1 MKSILNHI
9 SVITLVALVMTFA
22 ACSNDNED
30 TQIVEGKAMLSLH
43 LSSGESAGIT
53 RADEGILP
61 AMSNEGKIYK
71 VWIWVFKNGTGD
83 NATPIGF
90 KEENFSGATEG
101 ETQVTIPAD
110 DLDQDVD
117 VYAIANF
124 ESAPTLQSLNTALAD
139 GSDKMSI
146 KRSELVGAVFGNA
159 DFGTTTVQHDV
170 PATGLPMAQ
179 RTMKQTA
186 SVGTT
191 IDVALRRAVSK
202 VRFVFARPTTMK
214 SYLNGKDEGKED
226 YVEQSENL
234 DLTKITIT
242 GITIGGVDE
251 DNNAVAQIPNTECI
265 FPTYTAENAEADKRV
280 PNLPTGVA
288 YQTATFA
295 CASTALTSTDFLAT
309 DIPLEYTFRFA
320 GNTSTQNE
328 TAQQYEARLNAA
340 QTATAQTY
348 GLTYLRET
356 DKKITGTIS
365 YTVPEDYPKV
375 HTKTFTM
382 NEENDFTRNHC
393 YIVYGYIRKGEL
405 DIWVKVQDWDLNK
418 ETLDFTEHVTVTE
431 PYSWNHAKFESEQVF
446 NGDRYDHTVIYLNKY
461 ESTDDILE
469 VRFKFD
475 TPADGYWV
483 ATLVSTSGDS
493 DAMRFVDEEGNVMK
507 KITIAEDGSLETST
521 TEESPQETMGVVKNQ
536 GVIRIRLKQDYQQN
550 VRYSAFINM
559 SVITRGEDGG
569 IAQAYNVQSGVI
581 GANLWV
587 SYME

>member
-1 MKSILNHI
+1 MI
-9 SVITLVALVMTFA
+9 ALAAMAMTFA
-22 ACSNDNED
+22 ACSSDNEEP
-30 TQIVEGKAMLSLH
+30 QVVNGKAMLSLH
-43 LSSGESAGIT
+43 LSSGESTTIT
-53 RADEGILP
+53 RADEGLLP
-61 AMSNEGKIYK
+61 SMGNEGKIYK
-71 VWIWVFKNGTGD
+71 AWIWVFENGTGD
-83 NATPIGF
+83 NATPIAF
-90 KEENFSGATEG
+90 KEENFAGATEG
-101 ETQVTIPAD
+101 ESQIAIPAD
-110 DLDQDVD
+110 HLDKDVD
-117 VYAIANF
+117 IYAIANY
-124 ESAPTLQSLNTALAD
+124 ESIPTLKSLNTALAD
-139 GSDKMSI
+139 ANDKMNV
-146 KRSELVGAVFGNA
+146 KRSELVNAVFGNA
-159 DFGTTTVQHDV
+159 DFGTTTIQHEV
-170 PATGLPMAQ
+170 PAGGLPMAQ
-179 RTMKQTA
+179 RSIKKKA
-186 SVGTT
+186 EVGNK
-191 IDVALRRAVSK
+191 IDITLRRAVSK
-202 VRFVFARPTTMK
+202 VRFVFAHPETMK
-214 SYLNGKDEGKED
+214 AYLNAKDEDNEN
-226 YVEQSENL
+226 YIEQSENL
-234 DLTKITIT
+234 DLSKITIT
-242 GITIGGVDE
+242 GITLGGVDE
-251 DNNAVAQIPNTECI
+251 SNSALQQIPNQECI

-280 PNLPTGVA
+280 PNLPTGVT
-288 YQTATFA
+288 YQTETFT
-295 CASTALTSTDFLAT
+295 CTSTTLTSTNFIAT
-309 DIPLEYTFRFA
+309 DNPLLYTFKYA
-320 GNTSTQNE
+320 DDTSTQNE